1 MKATIVVT
9 HDGKIS
15 VVTREGAFEEGRAKL
30 KEFLKSLG
38 AEGVELDR
46 EISDSDFEQH
56 RHDHERARVRREVRS
71 S

>member
-15 VVTREGAFEEGRAKL
+15 VVTREGTFEEGKAKL
-30 KEFLKSLG
+30 KKFLKSLG

-46 EISDSDFEQH
+46 EISDSDFERH
-56 RHDHERARVRREVRS
+56 RHGHEKARVKRGVS